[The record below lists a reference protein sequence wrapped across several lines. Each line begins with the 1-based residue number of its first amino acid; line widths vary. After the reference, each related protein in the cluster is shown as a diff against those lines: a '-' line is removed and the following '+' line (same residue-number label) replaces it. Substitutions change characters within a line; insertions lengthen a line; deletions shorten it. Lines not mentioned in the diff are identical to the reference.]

1 MPRSAEQTPSSLRVH
16 ASLFFI
22 VNLLSRGYY
31 SATHLDTVNHRP
43 LAAKTPDKPA
53 DMSTNKTGKEEE
65 SQEGLSFANLLRDCL
80 VSGIIVINEKKKIV
94 TLAGEAKKIL
104 RLKPRQT
111 LPQPF
116 EILPAALAKIVHSTL
131 ASAKIINN
139 REVELTIDGNQ
150 PLALAVSAVPLQAG
164 RKKQGVALVL
174 RDLTGARLLEHDLQ
188 RLDRLATIGTL
199 SASMAHEIKN
209 ALVAGKTFIELLIE
223 KNQNAE
229 LAGIVRR
236 EMGRIDSIVSQMLK
250 FAGPAKPTFTAIRL
264 HEILEHSLRLVQS
277 QMEGKSITL
286 HRLFQ
291 AAPDLAKGDDYQ
303 LQQAFVNLFLNALEA
318 MPPKGM
324 LTVAT
329 EKISAAAMEA
339 TPQNSREVALRVT
352 IKDTGAGI
360 TPEHLARLFEP
371 FFTTKPSGTGLGLPI
386 TRRIIQEHGGMITV
400 ESMLHKGTTFSVVL
414 PAFDKGR

>member
-1 MPRSAEQTPSSLRVH
+1 MSM
-16 ASLFFI
+16 
-22 VNLLSRGYY
+22 N
-31 SATHLDTVNHRP
+31 
-43 LAAKTPDKPA
+43 KP
-53 DMSTNKTGKEEE
+53 GKDDE
-65 SQEGLSFANLLRDCL
+65 SQERLSFANLLRDCL
-80 VSGIIVINEKKKIV
+80 VCGIIIIDEKKKIV

-104 RLKPRQT
+104 GLKPRQT
-111 LPQPF
+111 LPQTL
-116 EILPAALAKIVHSTL
+116 EILPAPLAKIVRSTL
-131 ASAKIINN
+131 ASGKLINE
-139 REVELTIDGNQ
+139 REVEFISDGRQ
-150 PLALAVSAVPLQAG
+150 PLSLAVSVVPLQ
-164 RKKQGVALVL
+164 RTRRNSGVVVVL
-174 RDLTGARLLEHDLQ
+174 RDMTCAHQLEHDMQ

-223 KNQNAE
+223 KNQDAE

-329 EKISAAAMEA
+329 EKISA
-339 TPQNSREVALRVT
+339 P
-352 IKDTGAGI
+352 
-360 TPEHLARLFEP
+360 
-371 FFTTKPSGTGLGLPI
+371 
-386 TRRIIQEHGGMITV
+386 GM
-400 ESMLHKGTTFSVVL
+400 
-414 PAFDKGR
+414 A